1 MILSHITVLD
11 CVDRDTNQ
19 FLPLKVCGGY
29 FNVLRC
35 LLSLD
40 LVNSDKTN
48 KRDTQSSNSVA
59 YFGLRISSKLT
70 EFGLEFAGLSSLLAA
85 AVRGVAQKILFESRT
100 TRSMS
105 IPDKERKP
113 STNGQSTLVVMIVR
127 FCDVLYCYA
136 FSSVT
141 CCRVVSCRVVSFCI
155 VSCCG
160 AMFCFDVLYCS
171 VLTVAV
177 CCCVMFS
184 CDVLCCVGLCYA
196 ALC

>member
-29 FNVLRC
+29 FNGLRC
-35 LLSLD
+35 LLFLD

-48 KRDTQSSNSVA
+48 QNDTQSSNSVA
-59 YFGLRISSKLT
+59 YFGLHVSSKLT
-70 EFGLEFAGLSSLLAA
+70 ECGLEFAGLSSLLAA

-141 CCRVVSCRVVSFCI
+141 CCVVSCRAVPCRVVSCRFVSCRSVSYLVVVQCFVLMFCI
-155 VSCCG
+155 AVYS
-160 AMFCFDVLYCS
+160 LLPS
-171 VLTVAV
+171 VAV
-177 CCCVMFS
+177 
-184 CDVLCCVGLCYA
+184 
-196 ALC
+196 

>member
-35 LLSLD
+35 LLFLD

-48 KRDTQSSNSVA
+48 KRDTQSGNSVA

-141 CCRVVSCRVVSFCI
+141 CCVVSCRVVSCRVVSCRSVSYLVVVQCFVLMFCI
-155 VSCCG
+155 AVYS
-160 AMFCFDVLYCS
+160 LLPS
-171 VLTVAV
+171 VAV
-177 CCCVMFS
+177 
-184 CDVLCCVGLCYA
+184 
-196 ALC
+196 